1 MYIDWKNT
9 QRYNWHDKELISSI
23 DWKNVEWNA
32 SGRVCTYCK
41 TNEWYKH
48 IDWDDKELVISIVE
62 WDWEDI
68 QYCSTRLRDDFDVVM
83 AAVRDYGLALHLAS
97 DRLKNNEEIVKRAI
111 TTYSYSYRYASK
123 ELKENPEIV
132 EFAMNNSPYV
142 YPDIPNNFQTNFDY
156 AMAAVKKD
164 WINYKKVV
172 KNIKGLNKNVELL
185 IYALI
190 QSKDVLDFVSNKF
203 HGRIKK
209 YILENPENEDVKKL
223 QITGHY
229 NDYL

>member
-68 QYCSTRLRDDFDVVM
+68 QYCSTRLRDDFDVVT
-83 AAVRDYGLALHLAS
+83 AATSDYGLALRWAS
-97 DRLKNNEEIVKRAI
+97 ERLKDNEEIVKCAI
-111 TTYSYSYRYASK
+111 THYSYAYQYASK
-123 ELKENPEIV
+123 RLQEDPEIV
-132 EFAMNNSPYV
+132 KFAMNRNAYV
-142 YPDIPNNFQTNFDY
+142 YAYIPKSFQSDFDY
-156 AMAAVKKD
+156 AVAAVRED
-164 WINYKKVV
+164 WTNYKKVV
-172 KNIKGLNKNVELL
+172 KNIKGLNKNPE
-185 IYALI
+185 IIAAALA
-190 QSKDVLDFVSNKF
+190 QSDEVLDWVPGKV
-203 HGRIKK
+203 RK
-209 YILENPENEDVKKL
+209 YYTSMVNTDAPPAESD
-223 QITGHY
+223 G
-229 NDYL
+229 